1 MNWFPYDNGL
11 RHGRVKK
18 VFVLIQQKKN
28 TSLGNS
34 DYRADQKA
42 VRYDDDNTLE
52 ILRANLE
59 LKHMFITLP
68 SAILLFC
75 RRLMNIH

>member
-42 VRYDDDNTLE
+42 VRYDVIIRLRFLE
-52 ILRANLE
+52 QI
-59 LKHMFITLP
+59 
-68 SAILLFC
+68 
-75 RRLMNIH
+75 

>member
-1 MNWFPYDNGL
+1 MDWFPYDNGL

-34 DYRADQKA
+34 DYRADQIA
-42 VRYDDDNTLE
+42 
-52 ILRANLE
+52 LE
-59 LKHMFITLP
+59 LKHMFIICSYNTGP
-68 SAILLFC
+68 YVEKGKTGGVKSE
-75 RRLMNIH
+75 NIKSLHINNM